1 MIMMKIL
8 FYNFYFISALIFTQV
23 KIPLWIV
30 PWENCFVFI
39 GFSQE
44 LPIYLWSDVIGQS
57 QISIA
62 NSFLGAVPAQIFIS
76 LEHATYARY

>member
-1 MIMMKIL
+1 MKIL
-8 FYNFYFISALIFTQV
+8 FYNFYFISALIFTRV
-23 KIPLWIV
+23 KIPQSVDSALGKL
-30 PWENCFVFI
+30 CFVFI

-62 NSFLGAVPAQIFIS
+62 NSFLGAVPAQILIS
-76 LEHATYARY
+76 PEHATYTRY